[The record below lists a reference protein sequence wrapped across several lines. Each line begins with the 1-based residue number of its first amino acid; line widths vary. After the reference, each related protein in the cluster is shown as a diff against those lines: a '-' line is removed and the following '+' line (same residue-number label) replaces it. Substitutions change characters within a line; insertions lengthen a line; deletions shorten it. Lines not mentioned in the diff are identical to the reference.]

1 VKGVKKMLKWILGKR
16 SESTENRIT
25 SLKHISQPDLSS
37 RIDALQK
44 SLPVEASQKLTG
56 LREKLP
62 KLIIT
67 PEKEARE
74 ELEARNLSR
83 KQVWGAQAATVPIT
97 RGLADEVIYALLN
110 CVAADFNNS
119 GATSCQIEEV
129 PAPSTEQESEQVARA
144 REQFQ
149 PDMDPR
155 LKAYY
160 EKRLVK
166 HMKKQKPGKGQTAA
180 PTRIRKLV
188 VTVYFRETFGRHEI
202 LRVDDDSYYLMPC
215 SIRDQ

>member
-1 VKGVKKMLKWILGKR
+1 MLKRIFGKKQDT
-16 SESTENRIT
+16 TENRIT
-25 SLKHISQPDLSS
+25 PSTHISQPDLSS

-44 SLPVEASQKLTG
+44 SLPIEVGQKLAA
-56 LREKLP
+56 LRGQLP
-62 KLIIT
+62 KLVIT
-67 PEKEARE
+67 PQKEARE
-74 ELEARNLSR
+74 ELEAHNLSR
-83 KQVWGAQAATVPIT
+83 RQVWGAQAATVPIT
-97 RGLADEVIYALLN
+97 RGLADEVFYALLN

-119 GATSCQIEEV
+119 GAASCQIEEV
-129 PAPSTEQESEQVARA
+129 PAPSNEQESGQVARA

-160 EKRLVK
+160 EKKLVK
-166 HMKKQKPGKGQTAA
+166 HMKKQKSGKGQTAA
-180 PTRIRKLV
+180 PSRIRKLN

-202 LRVDDDSYYLMPC
+202 LRVEDESYYLMPC

>member
-1 VKGVKKMLKWILGKR
+1 MFKWIFGKR
-16 SESTENRIT
+16 QDLMENRIIP
-25 SLKHISQPDLSS
+25 SSHISQSDLAS
-37 RIDALQK
+37 RIETLQK
-44 SLPVEASQKLTG
+44 SLPIEVGQKLAA
-56 LREKLP
+56 LRDQLP
-62 KLIIT
+62 KLVIT
-67 PEKEARE
+67 PQKEARE

-83 KQVWGAQAATVPIT
+83 RQVWGAQAATVPIT
-97 RGLADEVIYALLN
+97 RGLADEVFYALLN

-119 GATSCQIEEV
+119 GAASCGIEEV